1 MKKLKYTLV
10 LLAMAAL
17 LAACGSSE
25 ASESG
30 DSDQKVVKIGAT
42 PDGYPQYFKE
52 DGELKGFSVDVIE
65 AIYEELGYEVQ
76 WEVTDWTGVLASMET
91 GKIDTV
97 ANFAATPERGEKY
110 NFSDPYYNSKAVL
123 ATGEDQAEISFD
135 ELKKG
140 QIAVIMGTNYPNV
153 LTAAYP
159 DEEFDFVTYESAD
172 VVYSDVGSGK
182 IDAFVHGREILAAQV
197 NEKGLPLRVVGEPF
211 GDQPVALPFKK
222 TEEGDKMIE
231 EVNGALEKLREDS
244 TISELSEKW
253 YGMDLLEDSNTA
265 QN

>member
-1 MKKLKYTLV
+1 MRTLKFTLV
-10 LLAMAAL
+10 LLAIAAL
-17 LAACGSSE
+17 LAACGGE
-25 ASESG
+25 AG
-30 DSDQKVVKIGAT
+30 DSADGGSDKKVVKVGAT

-65 AIYEELGYEVQ
+65 AIYDELDYEVQ

-123 ATGEDQAEISFD
+123 ATGKDREEISFD

-140 QIAVIMGTNYPNV
+140 KIAVAMGTNYPNV

-172 VVYSDVGSGK
+172 VIYSDVSSGK
-182 IDAFVHGREILAAQV
+182 LDAFVHGREILMAQI

-231 EVNGALEKLREDS
+231 EVNGALEKLREDG

-253 YGMDLLEDSNTA
+253 YGMDLLEDSKN
-265 QN
+265 